1 MAIAS
6 PREVFVRKRL
16 LGLIAVVV
24 AVLAVG
30 GIAAAEGPVTS
41 VEGDVH
47 AEFDGD
53 FSPKT
58 LSKEKRTP
66 ISSWMQARIKRPDGT
81 HVAPLKELQL
91 EGDRDVS
98 FSVKGIPI
106 CKSKTRSPRTSPDVV
121 RKECKESLVGQG
133 WLDAEIAFEGQKPI
147 PVKSELLLFKG
158 GFENG
163 VRTLYLHAYITVPT
177 PASIIT
183 TVKVKRV
190 RKGRYGLRAI
200 ATFPKIAGGS
210 GSVTFLKLNLKKGI
224 LSAKCPDGRLAGRV
238 SATFGS
244 TPPTKL
250 TSAVSRPCTGK
261 D

>member
-1 MAIAS
+1 
-6 PREVFVRKRL
+6 VRKQL
-16 LGLIAVVV
+16 VGLIVVV

-30 GIAAAEGPVTS
+30 GVAIAEKPVTS
-41 VEGDVH
+41 VKDDVH

-53 FSPKT
+53 FSPET

-66 ISSWMQARIKRPDGT
+66 ISLWMQARIKRPDGT

-106 CKSKTRSPRTSPDVV
+106 CESRSRGRRMSPDVV
-121 RKECKESLVGQG
+121 RKECKESLIGRG
-133 WLDAEIAFEGQKPI
+133 WMDAEIAFEEQRPI

-177 PASIIT
+177 PAAIIT

-190 RKGRYGLRAI
+190 RKGRYGLQAI
-200 ATFPKIAGGS
+200 ATFPKIAGGA
-210 GSVTFLKLNLKKGI
+210 GSITFLKLNLEKGI
-224 LSAKCPDGRLAGRV
+224 LSAKCPDGRLATRAT
-238 SATFGS
+238 ATFGS
-244 TPPTKL
+244 TPATKL
-250 TSAVSRPCTGK
+250 NSAVSRPCVPFLQGR
-261 D
+261 